1 LEDTGAAMLCYRS
14 QLFLNYFS
22 LQAAAKT
29 NKQNFSLYLR
39 DKWLN
44 RAGLMKAGWDHLTD
58 DEEVMNSQSCH
69 YPSLFLRFVES
80 TWM

>member
-29 NKQNFSLYLR
+29 NKQNYSLYLR
-39 DKWLN
+39 DKSLN
-44 RAGLMKAGWDHLTD
+44 RAYLSGWDHLTV

-69 YPSLFLRFVES
+69 YPRLFLRFVKS
-80 TWM
+80 TWI